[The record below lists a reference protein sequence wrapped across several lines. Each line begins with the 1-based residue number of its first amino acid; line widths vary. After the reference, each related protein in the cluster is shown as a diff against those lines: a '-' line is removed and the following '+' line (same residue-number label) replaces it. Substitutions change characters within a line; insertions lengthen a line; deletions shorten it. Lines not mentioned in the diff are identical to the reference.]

1 MSAPTLDEIRFHR
14 LPKAFNP
21 SGPVTEYDMFKGR
34 QKQIESVLGGV
45 FDPGR
50 SVIIFGERG
59 VGKTS
64 LAKIIHDIIKSL
76 GEEASTQVVYSL
88 ITCNRKASFSK
99 LWHEIYKKVMITL
112 PAKQGIGF
120 NTDDSPQK
128 AEPQRIALGDTTSAA
143 SIDQDHILNTISE
156 VQSVWIFDEF
166 NLVPESEREA
176 FADLI
181 KALSDKNSR
190 ATVILV
196 CVAEDVSEII
206 ASHNSI
212 ERCTTQ
218 VLMPRMEASE
228 LGEILE
234 RAETITEMSFSP
246 DSKQLILSLSQG
258 FPYITHFLGR
268 EAAQAALNRRTLTIN
283 QEDIDTAARQF
294 VDNAQESL
302 KESYRVATHSK
313 APNAIY
319 EEVLLACA
327 LAKKDQYGN
336 FTITSVANA
345 ISTLRQRDVTA
356 GVFAE
361 HMAKFCEDAERGQPL
376 SRKGAKGSWVYKFA
390 NPLLQPYV
398 LLRGKT
404 SSRYSAAQLGLGN
417 QNEESAQT
425 PEVHG

>member
-1 MSAPTLDEIRFHR
+1 MSAPTLDEIRYNR

-34 QKQIESVLGGV
+34 QSQIRSVLDAV
-45 FDPGR
+45 FDHGR
-50 SVIIFGERG
+50 SIIIFGERG

-64 LAKIIHDIIKSL
+64 LAKVIHDIIKSL
-76 GEEASTQVVYSL
+76 GEQSSTQVVYSL
-88 ITCNRKASFSK
+88 VTCNRKASFSK
-99 LWHEIYKKVMITL
+99 LWHEIYKKVMITR
-112 PAKQGIGF
+112 PAKNVIGF
-120 NTDDSPQK
+120 NTDETAQTPD
-128 AEPQRIALGDTTSAA
+128 PQRISLGDATSAGN
-143 SIDQDHILNTISE
+143 IDQDQILNTISE
-156 VQSVWIFDEF
+156 TQSVWIFDEF
-166 NLVPESEREA
+166 NLVPEAEREA

-268 EAAQAALNRRTLTIN
+268 EAAQAALSRHSLAIN
-283 QEDIDTAARQF
+283 QLDIDTASRQF

-302 KESYRVATHSK
+302 KEAYRIATYSK
-313 APNAIY
+313 APNAIH

-327 LAKKDQYGN
+327 LAQKDQYGN

-345 ISTLRQRDVTA
+345 ISALRQRDVTA

-376 SRKGAKGSWVYKFA
+376 ARKGAKGSWVYKFA

-417 QNEESAQT
+417 QNDESVET
-425 PEVHG
+425 L

>member
-1 MSAPTLDEIRFHR
+1 MSAPTLDEIQFYR
-14 LPKAFNP
+14 LPRAFNP

-34 QKQIESVLGGV
+34 QKQVESVLGGV
-45 FDPGR
+45 FDQGR

-64 LAKIIHDIIKSL
+64 LAKVIHDIIKTI
-76 GEEASTQVVYSL
+76 GEKASTQVVYSL
-88 ITCNRKASFSK
+88 VTCNRKASFSK

-112 PAKQGIGF
+112 PTKQVIGF
-120 NTDDSPQK
+120 NIDDSSQK
-128 AEPQRIALGDTTSAA
+128 PEPQRIALGDTTNPDG
-143 SIDQDHILNTISE
+143 IDQDQILNTISE

-166 NLVPESEREA
+166 NLVPETEREA

-181 KALSDKNSR
+181 KALSDRNAR

-234 RAETITEMSFSP
+234 RAESIMEMSFSL

-268 EAAQAALNRRTLTIN
+268 EAALAALRRRSLAIN
-283 QEDIDTAARQF
+283 HADIDTAATQF

-302 KESYRVATHSK
+302 KETYRVATHSK

-345 ISTLRQRDVTA
+345 MSTLRQRDVTP

-376 SRKGAKGSWVYKFA
+376 ARKGAKGSWVYKFA

-398 LLRGKT
+398 VLRGKT
-404 SSRYSAAQLGLGN
+404 SSRYSAAQLGLRN
-417 QNEESAQT
+417 
-425 PEVHG
+425 